1 MAPLSFRV
9 PFEAAIKEDSS
20 RVTESLA
27 LPLSS
32 LDKDRKGLLAV
43 VTVSEAKTT
52 HWHQKCFS
60 VF

>member
-1 MAPLSFRV
+1 M
-9 PFEAAIKEDSS
+9 PFEAAGKGDSH
-20 RVTESLA
+20 RVTASLA

-43 VTVSEAKTT
+43 VTSSEAETT
-52 HWHQKCFS
+52 HWHQKCLS